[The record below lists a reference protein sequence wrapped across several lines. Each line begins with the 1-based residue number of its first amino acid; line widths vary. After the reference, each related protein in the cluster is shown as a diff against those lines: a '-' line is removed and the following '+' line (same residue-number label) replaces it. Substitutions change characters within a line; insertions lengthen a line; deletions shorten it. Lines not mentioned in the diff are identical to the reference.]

1 MVKGRTIAIANQKG
15 GVGKTTTAL
24 ALSSCLAAEGARV
37 LAVDLD
43 PQANLTQACGI
54 RIAEGGAI
62 PLEKVMAYAI
72 TGEEAYGAK
81 SITRCDQAAFDVM
94 GCTREMAALETALR
108 SEPGGERIL
117 AGILEPIQSE
127 YDYIV
132 VDTTPYLGAL
142 TVNALVAADE
152 VIIPVNPQMWAATGL
167 AALIRTIGKVRARL
181 TPELEIT
188 GIIMTMVDERT
199 RLYRETEQMIRDFV
213 KDQIRVFD
221 TKIPVTVKVGEAA
234 LYGDVICCG
243 TAGGKAAE
251 AYRAFAKEV
260 EGNGQKKR
268 CNDGHSW

>member
-1 MVKGRTIAIANQKG
+1 MARTIVIANQKG

-24 ALSSCLAAEGARV
+24 ALSSCLAADGARV

-54 RIAEGGAI
+54 RFAEGTDV
-62 PLEKVMAYAI
+62 PLEKIMAYAI
-72 TGEEAYGAK
+72 SGEEDDAAK
-81 SITRCDQAAFDVM
+81 SITRCDQAAFDVL
-94 GCTREMAALETALR
+94 GCTRKLAALEIALR
-108 SEPGGERIL
+108 SEPGGERML
-117 AGILEPIQSE
+117 AGILESIRSE

-142 TVNALVAADE
+142 TINALVAAHE

-167 AALIRTIGKVRARL
+167 AALIGTIGKVRVRL
-181 TPELEIT
+181 NPDLAIA
-188 GIIMTMVDERT
+188 GIIMTMVDDRT
-199 RLYRETEQMIRDFV
+199 RLYRESEQMIRGFA
-213 KDQIRVFD
+213 KKQIRIFH
-221 TKIPVTVKVGEAA
+221 TAIPTTVKVGEAA

-260 EGNGQKKR
+260 KGNG
-268 CNDGHSW
+268 

>member
-54 RIAEGGAI
+54 RFAEGADV
-62 PLEKVMAYAI
+62 PLEKVMAYAVS
-72 TGEEAYGAK
+72 GEETEAAK
-81 SITRCDQAAFDVM
+81 SILRCEDADFDVL
-94 GCTREMAALETALR
+94 GCTRELAGLEMALR

-117 AGILEPIQSE
+117 TGVLHPIRDN
-127 YDYIV
+127 YDFIV
-132 VDTTPYLGAL
+132 IDTTPYLGAL
-142 TVNALVAADE
+142 TINALVAADE
-152 VIIPVNPQMWAATGL
+152 VIIPVNPQLWAATGL
-167 AALIRTIGKVRARL
+167 SALMGTIGKVRSRL
-181 TPELEIT
+181 NPRLDIA
-188 GIIMTMVDERT
+188 GILITMVDNRT
-199 RLYRETEQMIRDFV
+199 RLCREAEQMIKGFV
-213 KDQIRVFD
+213 RNQIHIFD

-251 AYRAFAKEV
+251 AYKLFAKDV
-260 EGNGQKKR
+260 INNG
-268 CNDGHSW
+268 